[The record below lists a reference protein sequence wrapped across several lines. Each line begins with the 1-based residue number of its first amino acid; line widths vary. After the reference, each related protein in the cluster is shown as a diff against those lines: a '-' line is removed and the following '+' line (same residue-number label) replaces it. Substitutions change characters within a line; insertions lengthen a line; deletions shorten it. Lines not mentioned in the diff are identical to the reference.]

1 MHSLVCDTGRTL
13 GKLIL
18 LGVEFHGMDSDVM
31 LKSLNVLVKSG
42 KAQIFGNEDEKGVKF
57 F

>member
-1 MHSLVCDTGRTL
+1 
-13 GKLIL
+13 
-18 LGVEFHGMDSDVM
+18 MDSDVM

-42 KAQIFGNEDEKGVKF
+42 KAQVFGNDDEKGVKF